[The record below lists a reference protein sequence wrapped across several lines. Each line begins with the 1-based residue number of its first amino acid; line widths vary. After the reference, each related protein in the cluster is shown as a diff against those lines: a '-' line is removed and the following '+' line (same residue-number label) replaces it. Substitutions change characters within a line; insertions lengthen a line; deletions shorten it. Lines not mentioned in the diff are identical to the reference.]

1 MRTHS
6 VLRHWLAAP
15 IFFYAIGAFAA
26 AQENPA
32 QAAAQL
38 QAMAKAMQQEV
49 HPIQTATQML
59 NHCGTIVHNLGQHK
73 APAGHANA
81 KMLEHHNQNIF
92 KKAQTHLNEVAK
104 KHEPPHENF
113 MRTMEKGKADLEQC
127 AQQLAPWMKP
137 MPKHLQKLHDMIDTV
152 GKPNGMSMDMAK
164 HLHTVI
170 TSYDNTHDKFVEAV
184 GQLSKDQHVQSY
196 LHDSILKLIEATNAP
211 NDFTKK

>member
-15 IFFYAIGAFAA
+15 IFFYAVGALAA

-32 QAAAQL
+32 AQL
-38 QAMAKAMQQEV
+38 QAMQKMLQQDV
-49 HPIQTATQML
+49 QPIQMATNLL
-59 NHCGTIVHNLGQHK
+59 NQCGTIVHNLGQQK
-73 APAGHANA
+73 APPGHADA
-81 KMLEHHNQNIF
+81 KTQEHHNQNIF
-92 KKAQTHLNEVAK
+92 KKAQTHINEVAK
-104 KHEPPHENF
+104 KHEPQHENF
-113 MRTMEKGKADLEQC
+113 MRTMQKGKADLEQC

-152 GKPNGMSMDMAK
+152 GKPGGMTQDMAK
-164 HLHTVI
+164 NLHAVI
-170 TSYDNTHDKFVEAV
+170 VNYDNTHDKFVEAV

-196 LHDSILKLIEATNAP
+196 LHESILKLIEATTAP

>member
-15 IFFYAIGAFAA
+15 IFFYAVGAFAA

-32 QAAAQL
+32 AQL
-38 QAMAKAMQQEV
+38 QAMQKMLQQDV
-49 HPIQTATQML
+49 QPIQTATQML
-59 NHCGTIVHNLGQHK
+59 NHCGTIVHNLGQQK
-73 APAGHANA
+73 APPGHADA
-81 KMLEHHNQNIF
+81 KALEHHNQNIF
-92 KKAQTHLNEVAK
+92 KKAPTHINEVAK
-104 KHEPPHENF
+104 KHEPQHENF
-113 MRTMEKGKADLEQC
+113 MPLMQKGKADLEQC

-152 GKPNGMSMDMAK
+152 GKPGGMTQDMAK
-164 HLHTVI
+164 NLHTVI
-170 TSYDNTHDKFVEAV
+170 VNYDNTHDKFVEAV

-196 LHDSILKLIEATNAP
+196 LHESILKLIEATTAP